1 MASTISAGT
10 TSGTAIAISG
20 DTSGNLAFQTQA
32 GANTITVPNATGTVM
47 VSGNMPA
54 FSYYLSSTQSI
65 TTSTTTKILFDTKT
79 FDTNNNFSS
88 NRFTPT
94 VAGYYQIN
102 MNVIG
107 SSSSYSSIQIYQI
120 YKNGNPYVRSDWRY
134 QSAIIDTGSGNIS
147 AVIYFNGSTDYVEGY
162 AYIVGTSPTISSS
175 LTTQFSGCLVR
186 AS

>member
-1 MASTISAGT
+1 MSNIILGAGPSGSGSLTLQAPNTNSNQTVNFPDASGI
-10 TSGTAIAISG
+10 
-20 DTSGNLAFQTQA
+20 
-32 GANTITVPNATGTVM
+32 PM

-147 AVIYFNGSTDYVEGY
+147 AIIYFNGSTDYVEGY